1 MSEILSWA
9 AEHKKLQSSNR
20 QSNLAETFTAYEKDI
35 FEHLSQ
41 YQGRNMSMRY
51 SVDIS
56 GPGSSDIVSKKSVK
70 NTRREHRRK
79 QELQQNESI
88 FNNCKRLIKLRQQKI
103 KNTKL
108 DRLLTNSN

>member
-35 FEHLSQ
+35 FGHLSQ

-51 SVDIS
+51 SVGNS
-56 GPGSSDIVSKKSVK
+56 GPGCSSDMISKQSVK
-70 NTRREHRRK
+70 NTRRENKRR
-79 QELQQNESI
+79 
-88 FNNCKRLIKLRQQKI
+88 
-103 KNTKL
+103 
-108 DRLLTNSN
+108 